1 MLVSVEKY
9 FYAEFSLINIE
20 KIVNAYVPNLKKY
33 CLTVVVRQILQYGIR
48 NSLTLGPVLLVALA
62 YLKKYNIRLT
72 LG

>member
-1 MLVSVEKY
+1 MMLVSVEKY

-33 CLTVVVRQILQYGIR
+33 CLTVVLQFLQYGIR
-48 NSLTLGPVLLVALA
+48 NNLTLGPVLLVALA